1 MKSFDIVTV
10 GGSMRD
16 IFFSTQEGKVV
27 RDEQDPLCHQ
37 MIAFELGA
45 KVYVDQVNFESGGG
59 ANNTAAG
66 FSSLGLKTALLSRVG
81 NDREGDS
88 LIKDAQ
94 AHKVDTSFIE
104 VDKQV
109 STGFT
114 FILGLKGI
122 KRAQTIFAYRG
133 TSDILKIP
141 QMNFKTKWIY
151 ISSLSCSDWPKLLDR
166 LFAFKK
172 KGVKFAWNPSN
183 VQLKAGAQKLSR
195 WLKQTDALIL
205 NEDETKELV
214 FSAGKKIKNLKT
226 RDLTAIAQKLG
237 PEVMVVTVGKKGAYA
252 ADEKKIYF
260 QKPCP
265 SKVVNI
271 TGAGD
276 SFAAGFVSSLF
287 YQPSNLSQALLW
299 GSKNSAS
306 VINSVGAQKGLL
318 SKRQIS
324 S

>member
-1 MKSFDIVTV
+1 MH
-10 GGSMRD
+10 
-16 IFFSTQEGKVV
+16 
-27 RDEQDPLCHQ
+27 DP
-37 MIAFELGA
+37 F
-45 KVYVDQVNFESGGG
+45 
-59 ANNTAAG
+59 
-66 FSSLGLKTALLSRVG
+66 
-81 NDREGDS
+81 
-88 LIKDAQ
+88 
-94 AHKVDTSFIE
+94 
-104 VDKQV
+104 
-109 STGFT
+109 
-114 FILGLKGI
+114 
-122 KRAQTIFAYRG
+122 
-133 TSDILKIP
+133 
-141 QMNFKTKWIY
+141 
-151 ISSLSCSDWPKLLDR
+151 
-166 LFAFKK
+166 
-172 KGVKFAWNPSN
+172 
-183 VQLKAGAQKLSR
+183 
-195 WLKQTDALIL
+195 
-205 NEDETKELV
+205 
-214 FSAGKKIKNLKT
+214 KNLKT

>member
-1 MKSFDIVTV
+1 MKNFDIVTV
-10 GGSMRD
+10 GGAMRD
-16 IFFSTQEGKVV
+16 IFFSTKEGKVV
-27 RDEQDPLCHQ
+27 RDEKDPLCHQ

-45 KVYVDQVNFESGGG
+45 KVYVDEINFESGGG

-66 FSSLGLKTALLSRVG
+66 FSSLGLKTALLTRVG
-81 NDREGDS
+81 SDREGDG

-94 AHKVDTSFIE
+94 RHKVDTSFVEI
-104 VDKQV
+104 DQKV

-114 FILGLKGI
+114 FILGLRGV

-141 QMNFKTKWIY
+141 KIDFKTKWVY
-151 ISSLSCSDWPKLLDR
+151 ISSLSCPNWPNLLDR
-166 LFAFKK
+166 LFVLKK
-172 KGVKFAWNPSN
+172 QGVKFAWNPSN
-183 VQLKAGAQKLSR
+183 VQLKAGAKKLSR
-195 WLKQTDALIL
+195 WLKQIDVLIL

-214 FSAGKKIKNLKT
+214 LSAGQKIKGLKVRNLAE
-226 RDLTAIAQKLG
+226 TAQRLG

-252 ADEKKIYF
+252 VDGNKIYF

-265 SKVVNI
+265 SKVINI

-276 SFAAGFVSSLF
+276 SFAAGFVASLF
-287 YQPSNLSQALLW
+287 YQPGDLSRALLW

-306 VINSVGAQKGLL
+306 VINFIGAQKGLL
-318 SKRQIS
+318 SKKQITS
-324 S
+324 